1 MIRVG
6 GRKTRDEIRVWDE
19 EQARTSAASL
29 RLAQGD
35 HPKVVQELLGHS
47 TAAFTMQV
55 YSHLLPGMQEQS
67 AKRLA
72 ESLLG
77 ASPSGERSQRWLL
90 PSL

>member
-1 MIRVG
+1 MFYRVLKRAGLPRIRFHDL
-6 GRKTRDEIRVWDE
+6 RH
-19 EQARTSAASL
+19 SAASL

-67 AKRLA
+67 AGRLA
-72 ESLLG
+72 ERLLG
-77 ASPSGERSQRWLL
+77 VIAPN
-90 PSL
+90 